1 SAYGNESRKLLN
13 SNWFTFCILSLF
25 HKFILSILSV
35 ILGCKSKV
43 VLLSDGCPT
52 DDYDEGIMELRNLQT
67 FNDADKFAIA
77 LGDNADLQTLIR
89 FVDVQENIFIEN
101 KADRLIDALNT
112 IMGNITNYTST
123 PLHSDDI
130 DDEWS

>member
-1 SAYGNESRKLLN
+1 
-13 SNWFTFCILSLF
+13 
-25 HKFILSILSV
+25 
-35 ILGCKSKV
+35 
-43 VLLSDGCPT
+43 
-52 DDYDEGIMELRNLQT
+52 MELRNLQT

-112 IMGNITNYTST
+112 IMEISPITLQHLY
-123 PLHSDDI
+123 I
-130 DDEWS
+130 QMI

>member
-1 SAYGNESRKLLN
+1 
-13 SNWFTFCILSLF
+13 
-25 HKFILSILSV
+25 
-35 ILGCKSKV
+35 
-43 VLLSDGCPT
+43 
-52 DDYDEGIMELRNLQT
+52 M
-67 FNDADKFAIA
+67 
-77 LGDNADLQTLIR
+77 
-89 FVDVQENIFIEN
+89 DVQENIFIEN